1 MSRFRCTAMNKG
13 RDVSL
18 LKKWVVVPVGLCT
31 TFFGSA
37 TVFADEQVIEE
48 IIVTARQQAE
58 TLQDVP
64 VTIAAFTEADLDRY
78 NITNLVDAAKMVPN
92 MVIAQ
97 QGSGNGSS
105 LRLRG
110 IGSSFISAAF
120 DHSVAINLD
129 GVVVNRG
136 RFIHNSYMDMG
147 QLEVLKGPQS
157 LYFGKSATAG
167 VVSITTND
175 PGDEFEFQL
184 LGGVETEHEGLY
196 TEMVISA
203 PITDTFGARLA
214 VGYVDNDELIKN
226 VSKGRD
232 PQAAINGAE
241 DWFGDESLN
250 TRLTL
255 VWKPTD
261 TFTAKL
267 KYSYTEFESDG
278 GVSYAEEICPEG
290 TTQPTAIPSAAAPFR
305 TYQSVDDCKL
315 NGNSSKIYLD
325 PNLRAG
331 LVEGYSDGVA
341 GLEQET
347 DFASL
352 RMDWDFTESMTLTAV
367 TGYVDLD
374 HWELDDY
381 SYGAGVFG
389 GLHNNVYESLSQEV
403 RLATAFEDSPIN
415 FQLGLFWQEI
425 EQEFDAYQYAF
436 NLPVIPYSFGDLL
449 ADLSDQPPMT
459 PPDGS
464 LNYAQF
470 IDNVAATTG
479 QPILFPVDASD
490 GIVGPDPFTGNAFDY
505 QKTHFLDT
513 DVLSAFLAVYWDLT
527 DQLELTFGARYTEEE
542 KDGYILIPYLHG
554 GAGLFGFG
562 APPRIDG
569 LEFDDENTS
578 PEVALNY
585 YINDNISVFAAYKEA
600 FKSGGIDNSAL
611 PTAALN
617 PAVNGGD
624 FSFLE
629 YQSEESDGW
638 EIGTKANLMD
648 GALRVNATIYSYE
661 YSDLQVQ
668 LFDSTNIQFET
679 FNASALEAQGAEM
692 DFTYL
697 TDFEGLS
704 LRGAWAFNEVEYTDD
719 FINATG
725 ENLKGLDGAGNAEV
739 SGYIGFTL
747 DREFTDGWRFSFSM
761 DARYSDD
768 YSITVTRNP
777 LKQDSFWITDAA
789 LSIYSADNRHEFS
802 LIGRNIGDE
811 IYAVT
816 AGAIPGRL
824 PLNNT
829 GANSLDQ
836 AATTMLGRS
845 ISVQYRFTM

>member
-1 MSRFRCTAMNKG
+1 MG
-13 RDVSL
+13 
-18 LKKWVVVPVGLCT
+18 GL
-31 TFFGSA
+31 
-37 TVFADEQVIEE
+37 
-48 IIVTARQQAE
+48 
-58 TLQDVP
+58 
-64 VTIAAFTEADLDRY
+64 
-78 NITNLVDAAKMVPN
+78 
-92 MVIAQ
+92 
-97 QGSGNGSS
+97 
-105 LRLRG
+105 
-110 IGSSFISAAF
+110 
-120 DHSVAINLD
+120 
-129 GVVVNRG
+129 
-136 RFIHNSYMDMG
+136 
-147 QLEVLKGPQS
+147 
-157 LYFGKSATAG
+157 
-167 VVSITTND
+167 
-175 PGDEFEFQL
+175 
-184 LGGVETEHEGLY
+184 ETEHDGLY
-196 TEMVISA
+196 TEMIISS

-214 VGYVDNDELIKN
+214 VGYTENDELIKN

-255 VWKPTD
+255 TWNPTD
-261 TFTAKL
+261 TFSAKF
-267 KYSYTEFESDG
+267 KYSYSEFESDG
-278 GVSYAEEICPEG
+278 GVSWAEEICPEG
-290 TTQPTAIPSAAAPFR
+290 SVQPTAVPSAAAPFR
-305 TYQSVDDCKL
+305 TFQSVDDCKL

-325 PNLRAG
+325 EGLRDG
-331 LVEGYSDGVA
+331 LPKGFSDGVA
-341 GLEQET
+341 KLEQET

-352 RMDWDFTESMTLTAV
+352 RMDWDFTETMTLTSV

-389 GLHNNVYESLSQEV
+389 GLHNNVYESLSQEL
-403 RLATAFEDSPIN
+403 RLATAFEDSPVN
-415 FQLGLFWQEI
+415 FQLGVYWQEI

-436 NLPVIPYSFGDLL
+436 NLGVMPNIFGPGY
-449 ADLSDQPPMT
+449 AAFV
-459 PPDGS
+459 DG
-464 LNYAQF
+464 
-470 IDNVAATTG
+470 IAAATG
-479 QPILFPVDASD
+479 QPILFPVDPNQA
-490 GIVGPDPFTGNAFDY
+490 IVGPDPFTGNEFDY

-513 DVLSAFLAVYWDLT
+513 DVLSAFLAVYWDIT
-527 DQLELTFGARYTEEE
+527 EQLELTFGARYTEEE
-542 KDGYILIPYLHG
+542 KDGYILIPYVHA

-562 APPRIDG
+562 GPPRIDG

-585 YINDNISVFAAYKEA
+585 YINDNVSVFAAYKEG
-600 FKSGGIDNSAL
+600 FKSGGLDNSAL

-668 LFDSTNIQFET
+668 LFDASNIQFVT

-692 DFTYL
+692 DFSYVTAI
-697 TDFEGLS
+697 EGLS
-704 LRGAWAFNEVEYTDD
+704 LRGAWAFNETEYTED

-725 ENLKGLDGAGNAEV
+725 ENLKGQDGSGNAEV
-739 SGYIGFTL
+739 SGFIGFTL

-768 YSITVTRNP
+768 YAFTVTQNP
-777 LKQDSFWITDAA
+777 FKQDSYWVTDAA
-789 LSIYSADNRHEFS
+789 LSVYSSDNRHEFS

-811 IYAVT
+811 IYAVS

-824 PLNNT
+824 PANNT

-845 ISVQYRFTM
+845 ISLQYRFTM

>member
-1 MSRFRCTAMNKG
+1 
-13 RDVSL
+13 VSL
-18 LKKWVVVPVGLCT
+18 LKKWVMAPVGLCT
-31 TFFGSA
+31 ALFGSA

-64 VTIAAFTEADLDRY
+64 VTIAALTEADLDRY
-78 NITNLVDAAKMVPN
+78 NITNLMDAAKMVPN
-92 MVIAQ
+92 MVISQ

-110 IGSSFISAAF
+110 IGSSSISAAF

-184 LGGVETEHEGLY
+184 MGGVETEHDGIY
-196 TEMVISA
+196 TEMILSG
-203 PITDTFGARLA
+203 PITDTLGARLA
-214 VGYVDNDELIKN
+214 VGYNENDELIKN
-226 VSKGRD
+226 YSAGRD
-232 PQAAINGAE
+232 PQALVNGAE

-255 VWKPTD
+255 VWQPTD
-261 TFTAKL
+261 TFTAKF
-267 KYSYTEFESDG
+267 KYSYSEFENDG
-278 GVSYAEEICPEG
+278 GVSWAEEICPEG
-290 TTQPTAIPSAAAPFR
+290 AHQPTAVPSAAAPFR
-305 TYQSVDDCKL
+305 LFQGVDDCKL

-325 PNLRAG
+325 PGLRDG
-331 LVEGYSDGVA
+331 LPKGFSDGQA
-341 GLEQET
+341 KLEQET

-381 SYGAGVFG
+381 SYGAGVYG
-389 GLHNNVYESLSQEV
+389 GLHHNVYESLSQEV
-403 RLATAFEDSPIN
+403 RIASHFDDSPVN
-415 FQLGLFWQEI
+415 FQLGLYWQEI

-436 NLPVIPYSFGDLL
+436 NLGVMPNIFGPGY
-449 ADLSDQPPMT
+449 AAFV
-459 PPDGS
+459 DGI
-464 LNYAQF
+464 A
-470 IDNVAATTG
+470 AATG
-479 QPILFPVDASD
+479 RPILFPVDPNQA
-490 GIVGPDPFTGNAFDY
+490 IVGPDPFTGNEFDY

-513 DVLSAFLAVYWDLT
+513 DVMSAFLAVYWDINEKT
-527 DQLELTFGARYTEEE
+527 ELTFGARYTDEDKE
-542 KDGYILIPYLHG
+542 GYILIPYVHA

-562 APPRIDG
+562 GPPRIGG
-569 LEFDDENTS
+569 LEFDDTNTS
-578 PEVALNY
+578 PEIAINY
-585 YINDNISVFAAYKEA
+585 YVTDDISVFAAYKEG
-600 FKSGGIDNSAL
+600 FKSGGVDNSAL

-624 FSFLE
+624 FSFLIYE
-629 YQSEESDGW
+629 SEEADGW
-638 EIGTKANLMD
+638 EIGTKMNLMD
-648 GALRVNATIYSYE
+648 GALRVNGTIYSYE

-668 LFDSTNIQFET
+668 LFNSTIIQFQT

-692 DFTYL
+692 DFIYL
-697 TDFEGLS
+697 TGIEGLTF
-704 LRGAWAFNEVEYTDD
+704 RGAWAYNESEYTDD

-725 ENLKGLDGAGNAEV
+725 ENLKGQKGAGNAEV
-739 SGYIGFTL
+739 SGFIGFTF
-747 DREFTDGWRFSFSM
+747 DNEFADGWRYSISL

-768 YSITVTRNP
+768 YAFTATNNP
-777 LKQDSFWITDAA
+777 FKQDSFWLTDAA
-789 LSIYSADNRHEFS
+789 LSIYSSDNRHEFS
-802 LIGRNIGDE
+802 LIGRNISDE
-811 IYAVT
+811 IYAVS

-824 PLNNT
+824 PANNAS
-829 GANSLDQ
+829 ANSLDQ
-836 AATTMLGRS
+836 AATTQLGRT
-845 ISVQYRFTM
+845 ISFQYRFTM